1 MCYQVR
7 RLHRNHRDSLIQVRT
22 VRSLCRQPC
31 RLFCSLFCLPSP
43 VIMMW
48 WVGRDSAVWPDLTI
62 FKYFADKSSFKSSP
76 IVWLLLGY
84 FENITF
90 LVKNYLGTFSK
101 NWATFLFQHSGTLVE
116 RVRSCLCMWVSVW
129 HVGKMYESVCLRV
142 YEILSGKDSSRNVHV
157 RLRVRDR
164 ESSNSVHI
172 IRGKEKE
179 RIIPNVWEGGW
190 EWER

>member
-1 MCYQVR
+1 MSPTLPFILFTFLSSLPRPHDVVGGS
-7 RLHRNHRDSLIQVRT
+7 RLSSVTRFDD
-22 VRSLCRQPC
+22 
-31 RLFCSLFCLPSP
+31 F
-43 VIMMW
+43 
-48 WVGRDSAVWPDLTI
+48 

-101 NWATFLFQHSGTLVE
+101 NWATFLFQHSVTLVE